1 MRVLHRPNATD
12 QHKAIQGFSKGKPEF
27 TFLHLDHC
35 ALNLDVFIMFQR
47 GQSGVRLLKRYI
59 IMSNANQ
66 NTNPFLAVEMAG
78 KDVAIAQQDA
88 ARSVMSVAVETIKKN
103 VHTKEDAK
111 AFLTGYADQIATT
124 NKDSVKSLK
133 SRMARIVKVLIVS
146 DDKLNE
152 FHKLS
157 KPADGQKLIAKL
169 SKKCDGLKPLYDAL
183 AIPSAEPVTGEGDG
197 EGDSESEPTEKDAK
211 DLATLWS
218 TFYGDAMTNGHTKD
232 DINAFVAT
240 VLAS

>member
-1 MRVLHRPNATD
+1 MLHTR
-12 QHKAIQGFSKGKPEF
+12 HMVVFSTVNK
-27 TFLHLDHC
+27 
-35 ALNLDVFIMFQR
+35 
-47 GQSGVRLLKRYI
+47 RLLV
-59 IMSNANQ
+59 MSNSNQ

-88 ARSVMSVAVETIKKN
+88 ARSVMTVAIETIKKN

-146 DDKLNE
+146 DEKLNE
-152 FHKLS
+152 YHKLS

-183 AIPSAEPVTGEGDG
+183 AIPSAEPVTGEGD
-197 EGDSESEPTEKDAK
+197 SESEPTDDNKESLIEITIDYLKRARK
-211 DLATLWS
+211 
-218 TFYGDAMTNGHTKD
+218 NGYTTD
-232 DINAFVAT
+232 DIMTAITAELVANQ
-240 VLAS
+240 